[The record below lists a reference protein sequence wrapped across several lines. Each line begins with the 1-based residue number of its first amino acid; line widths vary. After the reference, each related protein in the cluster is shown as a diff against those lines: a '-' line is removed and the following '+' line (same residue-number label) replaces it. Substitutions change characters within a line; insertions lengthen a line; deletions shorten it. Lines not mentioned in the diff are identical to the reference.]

1 MRISTAQLT
10 EIAMKALGGRN
21 GVAAELKVGTIV
33 RATLMEF
40 LNDSEALIQI
50 GHFKMKAKVDA
61 NLQLGDRLQLL
72 VTGEQKQGA
81 MELKLVSQPQR
92 GGQEKAGANVDPSAV
107 LKALSMPDTEESQA
121 IVREM
126 IARNVPI
133 KPEVL
138 KASTTVLQQ
147 LPKPTPAQIATL
159 GKMAELGIPIHASSF
174 EALHTLDA
182 GPKLHELLQTVQKS
196 IGDALEQDQPFPENK
211 ISRPGTTEAEGTLS
225 KDATSRGTG
234 TEPRV
239 ALSEST
245 RQHLSQLSKLA
256 HDLLQDTDLAQ
267 HPLGEKAKQLGL
279 GFEER
284 LANAVRRLP
293 ADSEPAVIASA
304 LQAAQEPDPETGPA
318 LKQTLLNLQASSA
331 ELEAAGM
338 KPLTE
343 EVGQL
348 LRHVTGQQVM
358 LTAGQERSDLLY
370 QFSAVPVQV
379 GGREQTVELHV
390 MSRKGPGQKHIDPS
404 NCYILFRLDLP
415 NLGEID
421 IHLHIVEK
429 VVGLRFLTGDP
440 DNVVLEPAEQRELRE
455 KIQGVGFHLGT
466 LKVEEKKAAEDGEHH
481 PMLPPVL
488 TQGAFDL
495 KF

>member
-21 GVAAELKVGTIV
+21 GVTAELKVGAIV

-40 LNDSEALIQI
+40 LTDSEALIQI
-50 GHFKMKAKVDA
+50 GHFKMKAKVDT
-61 NLQLGDRLQLL
+61 NLQVGDRLQLL

-81 MELKLVSQPQR
+81 MELKLVSPPQR
-92 GGQEKAGANVDPSAV
+92 GGQDKAGVTVDPSAV
-107 LKALSMPDTEESQA
+107 LKALSMPDTAESQA

-126 IARNVPI
+126 VLRGVPI
-133 KPEVL
+133 KSEVL
-138 KASTTVLQQ
+138 KAATTVLQQ
-147 LPKPTPAQIATL
+147 LPKPTSAQIATL

-182 GPKLHELLQTVQKS
+182 GPKLHELLQNVQKS
-196 IGDALEQDQPFPENK
+196 ISNALEQDQPFPENK
-211 ISRPGTTEAEGTLS
+211 ISRPGTTTAEGTLS
-225 KDATSRGTG
+225 KDAAQARTG
-234 TEPRV
+234 SEPRV
-239 ALSEST
+239 LSEST
-245 RQHLSQLSKLA
+245 RQYLTQLSKLA

-304 LQAAQEPDPETGPA
+304 LQAAQEPDLETGPA
-318 LKQTLLNLQASSA
+318 LKQTLLSLQASSA
-331 ELEAAGM
+331 ELTAAGL

-429 VVGLRFLTGDP
+429 VVGLRFLTGEP

-466 LKVEEKKAAEDGEHH
+466 LKVEEKKAAENGEHH

-488 TQGAFDL
+488 THGAFDS